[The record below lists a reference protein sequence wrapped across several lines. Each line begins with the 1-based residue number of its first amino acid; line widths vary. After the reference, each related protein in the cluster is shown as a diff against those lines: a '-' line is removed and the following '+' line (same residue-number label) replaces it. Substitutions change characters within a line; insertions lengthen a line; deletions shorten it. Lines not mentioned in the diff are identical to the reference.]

1 MHSVLV
7 VFRGSLSQRD
17 HLWLSGIFLASIKQ
31 GVQKVSCRFAAS
43 LSKVSVQNWAR
54 KPLFLKASSS
64 VASY

>member
-7 VFRGSLSQRD
+7 VFRGSLSQRG
-17 HLWLSGIFLASIKQ
+17 HLWSSGICLAFIKQ
-31 GVQKVSCRFAAS
+31 GVQKVSCSFAAS

-54 KPLFLKASSS
+54 KPLFLKASSG